1 MNEIDKIKANNAVM
15 ALWDIRKIVSECLV
29 GVQYNL
35 YIIHEI

>member
-1 MNEIDKIKANNAVM
+1 MNEIDKVKANNAVM
-15 ALWDIRKIVSECLV
+15 ALWDIISECLV